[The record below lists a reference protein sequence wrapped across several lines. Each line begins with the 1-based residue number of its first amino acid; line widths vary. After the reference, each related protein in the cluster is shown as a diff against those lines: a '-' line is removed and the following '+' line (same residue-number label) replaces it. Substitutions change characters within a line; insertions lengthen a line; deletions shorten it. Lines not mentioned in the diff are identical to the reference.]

1 MLVEVRPIEGK
12 KWHGKTGKDSFTQ
25 PKSIEVLLDTATGKY
40 ATGLTEEEAKK
51 YGGILGVDLSD
62 TFNPEEPHPF
72 WGSQSARIKLPNQTM
87 IFDTS
92 KPSDYVKVKNLK
104 ASKFVANS
112 IKELNEGIF
121 PEAEFVIFDEQE
133 EIEIKASKIQK
144 RNKCVKVLSSLTVD
158 QKVDIVQIL
167 SKKSVRNR
175 SQDFIDVEIDAIINE
190 QPDEFLKYVNMDKTE
205 TYIRAAILE
214 GINKNALQK
223 EGNAIFYMGDKIA
236 NDYEE
241 CVKLFLDPQNS
252 KLKVSLLE
260 KIKT

>member
-1 MLVEVRPIEGK
+1 MLVEVRPIDVK

-25 PKSIEVLLDTATGKY
+25 PKGIEVLLDTATGKY
-40 ATGLTEEEAKK
+40 ATGLSEEDVKK
-51 YGGILGVDLSD
+51 YSAILGVDLSD
-62 TFNPEEPHPF
+62 TFNPEEPHPY
-72 WGSQSARIKLPNQTM
+72 WGTQAARIKLPNQTM

-104 ASKFVANS
+104 ASKFIANS
-112 IKELNEGIF
+112 LKDLNEGNC

-133 EIEIKASKIQK
+133 EMEVKASKIQK
-144 RNKCVKVLSSLTVD
+144 RNKCVKVLSSLTAD

-167 SKKSVRNR
+167 SKKSIRNR
-175 SQDFIDVEIDAIINE
+175 SQDFIDVEIDAIINSD
-190 QPDEFLKYVNMDKTE
+190 PDGFLKYVNMDKAE

-214 GINKNALQK
+214 GVNKNVLQK

-241 CVKLFLDPQNS
+241 CVTMFLDPQNS